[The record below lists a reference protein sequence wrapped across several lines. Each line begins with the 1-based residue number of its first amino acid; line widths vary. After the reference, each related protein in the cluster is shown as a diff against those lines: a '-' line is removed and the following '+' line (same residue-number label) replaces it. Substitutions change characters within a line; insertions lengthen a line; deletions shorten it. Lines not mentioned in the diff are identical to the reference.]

1 MADEENVEQKQQDPP
16 EKTDAKAS
24 DAKDEKSG
32 EKSDKK
38 SLVAKILP
46 MLIILIVAAIGAV
59 GGFTTAKVVA
69 EKLKPQDP
77 NNLEQNQTE
86 KPEERTKED
95 DDEKGVWYY
104 EHEPVV
110 SCLDEPEVKR
120 YIRATLTFAVS
131 SSLPEQEGKALFKE
145 KTPLLTNYLTIYL
158 ASLNLDSVRG
168 GNNLRKIRS
177 QICDDFNEKLFPDQ
191 KPLIKEILFKELTIQ

>member
-1 MADEENVEQKQQDPP
+1 MADEENVEQKQQDAP

-24 DAKDEKSG
+24 DAKDGKSG
-32 EKSDKK
+32 ENSDKK
-38 SLVAKILP
+38 SLIAKILP

-77 NNLEQNQTE
+77 NNLEQAQADKTDKN
-86 KPEERTKED
+86 TKAGD
-95 DDEKGVWYY
+95 DKKGVWYY
-104 EHEPVV
+104 QHEPVV
-110 SCLDEPEVKR
+110 SCLDEPGVKR

-131 SSLPEQEGKALFKE
+131 SSLPEQEGRALFKE
-145 KTPLLTNYLTIYL
+145 KTPPLTNYLTIYL
-158 ASLNLDSVRG
+158 ASLTLDSVRG

-177 QICDDFNEKLFPDQ
+177 EICDDFNEKLFPDQ
-191 KPLIKEILFKELTIQ
+191 KPLIKEILFKEWTIQ

>member
-1 MADEENVEQKQQDPP
+1 MADEENVEQKQQDAP

-46 MLIILIVAAIGAV
+46 ILIILIVAAIGAV

-69 EKLKPQDP
+69 AKINPQDP
-77 NNLEQNQTE
+77 NNLGQAQVH
-86 KPEERTKED
+86 KIEETTKS
-95 DDEKGVWYY
+95 DDENGVWYY
-104 EHEPVV
+104 QHEPVV
-110 SCLDEPEVKR
+110 ACLDEPGVKR
-120 YIRATLTFAVS
+120 YIRATLTFAIS
-131 SSLPEQEGKALFKE
+131 SSLSEVKGKALFKE
-145 KTPLLTNYLTIYL
+145 KTPLLTNYLTIFL
-158 ASLNLDSVRG
+158 ASLTLDSVRG
-168 GNNLRKIRS
+168 GNNLRKIKS

-191 KPLIKEILFKELTIQ
+191 KPIIKEILFKEWTIQ